1 MAPSAPETPRM
12 PGSVAIRPWRA
23 GDDRALAQVLPDPG
37 SPAQLAARALL
48 REPGE
53 EPLTRTVIAVV
64 GSVVVGAAALAAS
77 PAHPG
82 RAWVHV
88 EVAPEER
95 RRGVGTALLD
105 AVAAEVAG
113 TALEGLGL
121 RTRLVADDPE
131 GGAFAHARG
140 FTDLFTTRIV
150 LIDAGALGAA
160 GLERAED
167 LQVIDT
173 GSVALTRAFAGW
185 YERVNALD
193 PAAPMSIGQVNARF
207 LSEAAGAHGAALWRP
222 DVDGAGAD
230 INKRPVTAFAVSYAQ
245 RRDEAAEA
253 QIAGQAA
260 GQAAAGQAAQ
270 AQTAGPGTVDASAR
284 AGEDGEQVFAVTG
297 GEDATE
303 LTVGSID
310 GNVQDLRSL
319 VARLSV
325 DTPVVV
331 EVTDAM
337 ETESALVE
345 ELLAS
350 GSARILT
357 SYTTLVRDPQNGL

>member
-1 MAPSAPETPRM
+1 MAPSTPEKPRM
-12 PGSVAIRPWRA
+12 TGSVAIRPWRD

-53 EPLTRTVIAVV
+53 SPLTRTLVAVV
-64 GSVVVGAAALAAS
+64 DSVVVGAAAIAAS

-82 RAWVHV
+82 RAWIHV

-95 RRGVGTALLD
+95 RSGVGSALLEAAAAEASGTALD
-105 AVAAEVAG
+105 
-113 TALEGLGL
+113 GLGL
-121 RTRLVADDPE
+121 RTRIVAGDPE
-131 GGAFAHARG
+131 TGAFAHARG
-140 FTDLFTTRIV
+140 FADLFTTRII

-173 GSVALTRAFAGW
+173 GSVALTQAFAGW
-185 YERVNALD
+185 YERVNELD
-193 PAAPMSIGQVNARF
+193 PAAPMSIGQVNTRF

-222 DVDGAGAD
+222 DVDGGGAD

-245 RRDEAAEA
+245 KPSEDAEVQAAEA
-253 QIAGQAA
+253 SVV
-260 GQAAAGQAAQ
+260 
-270 AQTAGPGTVDASAR
+270 P
-284 AGEDGEQVFAVTG
+284 EDDDHVFALSG

-303 LTVGSID
+303 LTIGSVD
-310 GNVQDLRSL
+310 GEVQDLRSL

-357 SYTTLVRDPQNGL
+357 AYTTLVRDPQG

>member
-1 MAPSAPETPRM
+1 MAPSTPEKPRM
-12 PGSVAIRPWRA
+12 TGSVAIRPWRD

-53 EPLTRTVIAVV
+53 SPLTRTLVAVV
-64 GSVVVGAAALAAS
+64 DSVVVGAAAIAAS

-95 RRGVGTALLD
+95 RRGVGSALLE
-105 AVAAEVAG
+105 AAAAEAAG
-113 TALEGLGL
+113 TSLDGLGL
-121 RTRLVADDPE
+121 RTRIVADDPE
-131 GGAFAHARG
+131 AGAFAQARG

-150 LIDAGALGAA
+150 LIDAGALGAE

-173 GSVALTRAFAGW
+173 GSVALTQAFAGW

-193 PAAPMSIGQVNARF
+193 PAAPMSIGQVNTRF

-222 DVDGAGAD
+222 DTQRDGVDGAGAD
-230 INKRPVTAFAVSYAQ
+230 INRRPVTAFAVSYAQ
-245 RRDEAAEA
+245 KAAEDAEVQAAEA
-253 QIAGQAA
+253 SVV
-260 GQAAAGQAAQ
+260 
-270 AQTAGPGTVDASAR
+270 P
-284 AGEDGEQVFAVTG
+284 EDDDHVFALSG

-303 LTVGSID
+303 LTIGSVD
-310 GNVQDLRSL
+310 GEVQDLRSL

-337 ETESALVE
+337 ETESALLE

-350 GSARILT
+350 GSGRILT
-357 SYTTLVRDPQNGL
+357 AYTTLVRDPQG

>member
-1 MAPSAPETPRM
+1 GRSER
-12 PGSVAIRPWRA
+12 V
-23 GDDRALAQVLPDPG
+23 RAL
-37 SPAQLAARALL
+37 
-48 REPGE
+48 E
-53 EPLTRTVIAVV
+53 
-64 GSVVVGAAALAAS
+64 
-77 PAHPG
+77 
-82 RAWVHV
+82 
-88 EVAPEER
+88 
-95 RRGVGTALLD
+95 
-105 AVAAEVAG
+105 
-113 TALEGLGL
+113 
-121 RTRLVADDPE
+121 
-131 GGAFAHARG
+131 
-140 FTDLFTTRIV
+140 
-150 LIDAGALGAA
+150 
-160 GLERAED
+160 
-167 LQVIDT
+167 
-173 GSVALTRAFAGW
+173 
-185 YERVNALD
+185 

-357 SYTTLVRDPQNGL
+357 SDTTLVRDPQNGL